1 MTNISLN
8 KLFAFIMLAA
18 AGIGMVACSDSKSYS
33 ELLSDE
39 NHCVNAFLAEHRV
52 VDGIPAD
59 SVFEVGVDA
68 PYYAIDEDRNVYMQV
83 LEKGDDE
90 RAQKDDKVYFRYI
103 RYNLQNYVVGSDD
116 NVGAGNAIDMTSQA
130 TFFLFENQSVNESV
144 QYGDGI
150 QMPMK
155 FLGYNCKV
163 NLVVKSQ
170 AGPATDMGY
179 VVPYLYTISYYKPA
193 L

>member
-1 MTNISLN
+1 
-8 KLFAFIMLAA
+8 MLAA
-18 AGIGMVACSDSKSYS
+18 AGIGIVACSDSKSYS

-130 TFFLFENQSVNESV
+130 TFFLFENQTVNESV